1 MSPTAQTTCFS
12 ASRLNDTTFVI
23 CEDDKWSENPLIYA
37 KLFPNS
43 LVLIDTGCGGA
54 AKDPTVEL
62 RSLRAFIE
70 TYPVA
75 ENEDKPLNKS
85 GTRKYVVICTHCHYD
100 HIGGIEEFTDS
111 ESAIWASSFDKD
123 FIQGPDRLPETSLC
137 RFVGMETP
145 NYQVTGWANDGQSLV
160 NSQGED
166 LGLIFYHTPGH
177 TPDQLAIWDHQ
188 ERFLFVGDSIYE
200 WAAILF
206 PREGNVTTYSK
217 TIGKMKKL
225 VQGWNQERGTTDSEA
240 LALRVRMACGHNT
253 RNEDALELLE
263 EVDRVLLAA
272 VEQRI
277 QPIDKGINRE
287 EQSELYEDGNGRIS
301 FFGSAA
307 GFTALR
313 NNAEAVE
320 EMRKRCGL

>member
-1 MSPTAQTTCFS
+1 MSRTAQTTCFS
-12 ASRLNDTTFVI
+12 ANRLNSTTFVI

-62 RSLRAFIE
+62 KSLRTFIE

-75 ENEDKPLNKS
+75 DNEDEPLNKDGS
-85 GTRKYVVICTHCHYD
+85 RNYVVICTHCHYD

-123 FIQGPDRLPETSLC
+123 FIQGVDRLPESSLC

-145 NYQVTGWANDGQSLV
+145 NYQVTEWANNGQSLV

-166 LGLIFYHTPGH
+166 LGLKLYHTPGH

-217 TIGKMKKL
+217 TIGKLKKL
-225 VQGWNQERGTTDSEA
+225 VQGWNQEAGEESCSLEDFHADRGY
-240 LALRVRMACGHNT
+240 
-253 RNEDALELLE
+253 
-263 EVDRVLLAA
+263 
-272 VEQRI
+272 
-277 QPIDKGINRE
+277 KGINRE

-301 FFGSAA
+301 FFGSAT

-313 NNAEAVE
+313 NNAETVE
-320 EMRKRCGL
+320 EMRKRCEL